1 MNKQTNFLSF
11 FIFKLIAFILVFVA
25 LFYAYG
31 EISSYNMKLEII
43 FSDYKI
49 TTYSGFLSFVVL
61 FALGLIFWIYGLINS
76 LICKIYSIKQ
86 AYRGSKSNEAIKNLV
101 ESSILLGFGNK
112 KAAVKIIDELNL
124 DYLQDDLKDYPELI
138 KALSQSETIPLALYT
153 NIQKFPALK
162 NQIFK
167 KLAKIEYKLG
177 NFDKALEYSKDYQIA
192 SNYDE
197 DNNLLLAQIYLAK
210 KDLKAMDGV
219 ISSLSFGDISNLAK
233 TNFSNLYREASKL
246 ALIQANNSDAIL
258 YARKAIDIN
267 FENLDAIVL
276 FCEIAIA
283 QKQYDLIRNVTISC
297 FGHKPSFNLFL
308 IIRKFSDLENIDL
321 YHKLVDSCDFE
332 SNLDVFLSIT
342 SVLNLENQQ
351 KEILEKIY

>member
-1 MNKQTNFLSF
+1 
-11 FIFKLIAFILVFVA
+11 V
-25 LFYAYG
+25 
-31 EISSYNMKLEII
+31 
-43 FSDYKI
+43 
-49 TTYSGFLSFVVL
+49 
-61 FALGLIFWIYGLINS
+61 
-76 LICKIYSIKQ
+76 
-86 AYRGSKSNEAIKNLV
+86 
-101 ESSILLGFGNK
+101 
-112 KAAVKIIDELNL
+112 
-124 DYLQDDLKDYPELI
+124 
-138 KALSQSETIPLALYT
+138 
-153 NIQKFPALK
+153 
-162 NQIFK
+162 
-167 KLAKIEYKLG
+167 
-177 NFDKALEYSKDYQIA
+177 
-192 SNYDE
+192 
-197 DNNLLLAQIYLAK
+197 
-210 KDLKAMDGV
+210 
-219 ISSLSFGDISNLAK
+219 AK

-246 ALIQANNSDAIL
+246 ALVQANNSDAIL

-267 FENLDAIVL
+267 FENLDAIEL